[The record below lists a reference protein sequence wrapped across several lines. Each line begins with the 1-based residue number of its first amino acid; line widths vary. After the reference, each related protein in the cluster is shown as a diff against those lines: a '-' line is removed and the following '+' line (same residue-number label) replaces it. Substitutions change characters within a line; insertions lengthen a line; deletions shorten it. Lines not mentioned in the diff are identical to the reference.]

1 MQQII
6 DILSGIDQSIARH
19 FQFDYIICDF
29 VFLAIFISLMV
40 WQKRY
45 GPLAAGVVCGVLIY
59 IIDGVIWY
67 SLGVRE
73 YGISAPWIKHPVDF
87 MMDFSYGVVAF
98 GWMWIAFER
107 KGVKDVAMWT
117 ALVLGGWFLVPFASL
132 MLHINDD
139 PVMTIRH
146 MQSQV
151 GLQIGMVI
159 GGYALLAVL
168 RYDFKT
174 IAYLFWVGCMLG
186 FMMEIP
192 LNVFNIRPTGFDVLV
207 YETLF
212 LFNMGVPYL
221 FIVWDKIIP
230 ALQRRLKERT
240 E

>member
-1 MQQII
+1 MQTII
-6 DILSGIDQSIARH
+6 DTLAGIDQSIARN

-29 VFLAIFISLMV
+29 VFLAIFIALIV

-45 GPLAAGVVCGVLIY
+45 GPLAAGVVCGIIIY
-59 IIDGVIWY
+59 VIDGVIWY

-98 GWMWIAFER
+98 GWIWIAFER
-107 KGVKDVAMWT
+107 KSCKDVALWT
-117 ALVLGGWFLVPFASL
+117 ALVLGGWFLIPFASTT
-132 MLHINDD
+132 LHIHDD
-139 PVMTIRH
+139 AIMTVRH
-146 MQSQV
+146 MQNQV
-151 GLQIGMVI
+151 GLQIGLVVA
-159 GGYALLAVL
+159 GYALLAVL
-168 RYDFKT
+168 RYDFKI

-192 LNVFNIRPTGFDVLV
+192 LNVFKIRPTGIDVLV

-230 ALQRRLKERT
+230 ALRQRLKART

>member
-1 MQQII
+1 MQAII
-6 DILSGIDQSIARH
+6 NILNGIDQSIARN
-19 FQFDYIICDF
+19 FQFDYLLFDV
-29 VFLAIFISLMV
+29 VFLVIFIALMV

-45 GPLAAGVVCGVLIY
+45 GPLLAGVICGVIIY
-59 IIDGVIWY
+59 IIDGVVWY

-73 YGISAPWIKHPVDF
+73 YGISAPWVKHPVDF

-107 KGVKDVAMWT
+107 KSAKDVTLWT
-117 ALVLGGWFLVPFASL
+117 ALVLGGWLLIPLASSVL
-132 MLHINDD
+132 PINDD
-139 PVMTIRH
+139 PIMTVRH

-151 GLQIGMVI
+151 GMQITMVAV
-159 GGYALLAVL
+159 GYLLLFIL

-174 IAYLFWVGCMLG
+174 IAYLFCVGCMLS

-192 LNVFNIRPTGFDVLV
+192 LNLFHIRPTGIYVLI

-221 FIVWDKIIP
+221 YIVWDIVIP
-230 ALQRRLKERT
+230 QFSKK
-240 E
+240 